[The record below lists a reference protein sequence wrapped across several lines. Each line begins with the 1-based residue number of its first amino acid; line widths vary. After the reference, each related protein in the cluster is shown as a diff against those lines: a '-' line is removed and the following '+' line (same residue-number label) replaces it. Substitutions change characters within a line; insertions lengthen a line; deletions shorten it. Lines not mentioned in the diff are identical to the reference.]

1 MQNGETA
8 NLMGLLIADED
19 LESRKRMAALFIE
32 AGYQITVTNSAAYA
46 MYGILKN
53 VTQVVLLSHHFDE
66 QPAVNLIPLLKQCNN
81 DLTII
86 LVGDEKSSLSTQKT
100 RHEGVFYHALRPTAI
115 ILTIGGIR
123 NMVDNLSK
131 QVREYFS
138 IRAPLTLT

>member
-100 RHEGVFYHALRPTAI
+100 RHEGVFYHALRPTRPEDGEELRQAVKCAFEQLI
-115 ILTIGGIR
+115 CRKKKSHLC
-123 NMVDNLSK
+123 
-131 QVREYFS
+131 
-138 IRAPLTLT
+138 